1 MNAALDDHLPV
12 SARRRVALAT
22 WGLFAALALVLGS
35 GGLSSTL
42 LGIRAEDR
50 GLPTAVSAA
59 LTAAYYLG
67 FLVGSRL
74 ALRALTLVGHIR
86 AFAALSSI
94 LGAAVVF
101 TGATSSPIA
110 WMALRVV
117 TGLSF
122 AGMYVVAESWLNGI
136 ADNSFRGR
144 LLALYSVIVIGS
156 FGIGQSSV
164 FAFDASSPTGFAI
177 AGALASLAVV
187 PVVLSVQASASTSST
202 PAAMSMRELARLVP
216 TGAGAMLLVGFA
228 HGSTMGLAVTHATR
242 EGLGVARTGVLVAG
256 LGLGGMI
263 SNWPV
268 NAASDDIDRRIV
280 GVIVALGTVG
290 MAGLF
295 AAVDIAGPWAIPA
308 MLGIGMMSSPLYAI
322 CCAYT
327 NDWIDTDRLEAA
339 ASQLVV
345 LYGIGALI
353 GPFIASAF
361 MDALDSDGYPAAVMA
376 LHAAIALFLVY
387 RIRAWDAPLTR
398 RPWSEVGIP
407 ARAFFVPATIVSI
420 GLRRR
425 RRTGPPPER

>member
-1 MNAALDDHLPV
+1 MNAALDDHLPS

-42 LGIRAEDR
+42 LGARAEER

-67 FLVGSRL
+67 FLLGTRL

-101 TGATSSPIA
+101 TGISSSPVA
-110 WMALRVV
+110 WMLLRVV
-117 TGLSF
+117 TGLCF
-122 AGMYVVAESWLNGI
+122 AGMYVVAESWLNGL

-144 LLALYSVIVIGS
+144 LLALYSVVVIGS

-164 FAFDASSPTGFAI
+164 FAFDAASPTGFAI
-177 AGALASLAVV
+177 AGAIASLAVV
-187 PVVLSVQASASTSST
+187 PVALSVQASAPASST
-202 PAAMSMRELARLVP
+202 PAGMSLRELARVVP

-242 EGLGVARTGVLVAG
+242 EGLSLARTGVLVAG
-256 LGLGGMI
+256 LGIGGMI

-280 GVIVALGTVG
+280 GVIIALGTMG

-295 AAVDIAGPWAIPA
+295 ASVDIAGPWAIPA
-308 MLGIGMMSSPLYAI
+308 MLGIGMTSSPLYAI

-327 NDWIDTDRLEAA
+327 NDWIDADQLEAA
-339 ASQLVV
+339 ASQLVL
-345 LYGIGALI
+345 LYGIGALV

-361 MDALDSDGYPAAVMA
+361 MDTLDSNGYPVAVMA
-376 LHAAIALFLVY
+376 LHGAIAVFLVY

-398 RPWSEVGIP
+398 RPWSEVSVP
-407 ARAFFVPATIVSI
+407 ARAFFVPATIVSV

-425 RRTGPPPER
+425 GRPSPQTDE